1 LFRKLLRGK
10 IHGATVTGA
19 DLHHEGSIAIDT
31 DLLAAAG
38 ITPFESVY
46 VWNVNNGERFETYAI
61 PNPAGSREVL
71 VNGAAA
77 RRAQV
82 GDRVIVAAFGWLAET
97 ELTSHTP
104 AILLMDRAKRII
116 TDERDTNPK
125 VIPAE
130 RTLSQETCRAP
141 NRNGSP
147 GLF

>member
-1 LFRKLLRGK
+1 LFRKLQRGK
-10 IHGATVTGA
+10 IHGAAVTGA
-19 DLHHEGSIAIDT
+19 DLHYEGSIAIDT

-61 PNPAGSREVL
+61 LNPAGSREVL

-82 GDRVIVAAFGWLAET
+82 GDRVIVAVFGWLAET

-104 AILLMDRAKRII
+104 AILLMGSANRII

-130 RTLSQETCRAP
+130 PTLSQETCRAP
-141 NRNGSP
+141 NKNGSP